1 MLNMKTIWKEVS
13 HGENIDVYVTIAVA
27 SVTFILSVFGIVEQ
41 KLINSITL
49 IVLCLLVIS
58 SLVNR
63 HQLNDK
69 LASYGSVSGIQ
80 FSERFPSDFDQ
91 RIKNANSLFISGVSL
106 TRTTITYY
114 SEIENKLKQGH
125 SIKVL
130 LVDPDGDGC
139 RMALQRHR
147 AKENLDHFRLT
158 IISSIERLNG
168 LKALSPGNLE
178 IRVIDNPLGFG
189 AYAVDVESASGVIYV
204 ENYPFKTEKGSIP
217 RYTLRPD
224 NKEWFDFF
232 KSELNLLWD
241 HAHPYDSK
249 AQTVDKA
256 ER

>member
-1 MLNMKTIWKEVS
+1 MLNKKTIWKEVS
-13 HGENIDVYVTIAVA
+13 HGENIDVYITIGVAVVA
-27 SVTFILSVFGIVEQ
+27 FIMNVFGVVEQ
-41 KLINSITL
+41 KLINSIIL

-69 LASYGSVSGIQ
+69 LASYGSMYGIQ
-80 FSERFPSDFDQ
+80 FSERFPSDFDE
-91 RIKNANSLFISGVSL
+91 RIKNASSLFISGVSL

-114 SEIENKLKQGH
+114 SEFEKKLKEGH

-147 AKENLDHFRLT
+147 ANENLDHFRLT

-178 IRVIDNPLGFG
+178 IRVIDNPLGYG
-189 AYAVDVESASGVIYV
+189 AYAIDIESASGVIYV
-204 ENYPFKTEKGSIP
+204 ENYPFKTENGSIP
-217 RYTLRPD
+217 RYTLRSE

-241 HAHPYDSK
+241 YAQPYDRK
-249 AQTVDKA
+249 EQTVDKSA
-256 ER
+256 R